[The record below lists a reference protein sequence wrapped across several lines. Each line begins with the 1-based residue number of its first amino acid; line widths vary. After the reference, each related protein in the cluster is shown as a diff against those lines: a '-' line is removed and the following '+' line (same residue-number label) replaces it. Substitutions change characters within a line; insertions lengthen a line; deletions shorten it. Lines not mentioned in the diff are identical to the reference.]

1 MGTTIHGSVHCTD
14 QEGGPTMKLP
24 EETTHG
30 RYAEIV
36 ELLIKAGARLPNHAG
51 GSDAVA
57 EVLRRHGVLDAD

>member
-1 MGTTIHGSVHCTD
+1 
-14 QEGGPTMKLP
+14 MKLP